1 MSARAE
7 MTAWLRIGFI
17 YANLQFRH
25 AEVQTGGIFIAPA
38 EIMYDY
44 SF

>member
-1 MSARAE
+1 VSARAE
-7 MTAWLRIGFI
+7 MWLRIGFI

>member
-1 MSARAE
+1 
-7 MTAWLRIGFI
+7 MTACLRKGFR
-17 YANLQFRH
+17 YANLQFRY